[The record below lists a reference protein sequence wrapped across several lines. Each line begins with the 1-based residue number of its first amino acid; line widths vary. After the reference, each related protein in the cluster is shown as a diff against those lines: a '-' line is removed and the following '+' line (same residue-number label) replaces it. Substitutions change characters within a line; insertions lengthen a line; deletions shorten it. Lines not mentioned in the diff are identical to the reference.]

1 MHCPNCSHDNPESNR
16 FCGDCGARLP
26 ATTTV
31 NDYFQDRVQ
40 VGSRGAVRKISGP
53 APVSVVKA
61 PNNPAKDAPQS
72 VLNKSSVAFQ
82 PAKPL
87 SEPRSQAAPT
97 NSGTLGIGGPS
108 FLGLNYEPRQSKPF
122 IYDDDA
128 DADYLLDETPRRSFW
143 RAYALLALVLAAS
156 GLGWMQWRAQRTGSG
171 IDFKA
176 ILNKYRGTSSQ
187 PMPQQKAAA
196 APSPAVTENSGAS
209 TGAKTEGAG
218 AKIEGEDSDK
228 PELAVEP
235 RSKTG
240 EPGVTTG
247 NAKGDVPGPDAPK
260 PQQAAAAASSL
271 EDKQS
276 KSTKL
281 DDTDESESNGSAI
294 DRASAKETA
303 SAKAVPATEKTK
315 KQREESLGASDPL
328 LLRAQDF
335 LHGRRGLRRDCQ
347 AGLNLLRQSVAHQN
361 PKAQVQMGALYMSG
375 HCVARDRVAAYD
387 WFGRALALD
396 PDNSYI
402 ERNRALLWASMTPQ
416 ERARVR

>member
-26 ATTTV
+26 AAATV
-31 NDYFQDRVQ
+31 NDYFQERVQ
-40 VGSRGAVRKISGP
+40 TGSRGAVRKISGS
-53 APVSVVKA
+53 APVSVVK
-61 PNNPAKDAPQS
+61 PPNPAKDVPQP
-72 VLNKSSVAFQ
+72 VINKSSVAFQ

-87 SEPRSQAAPT
+87 VEPRSQMPPA

-128 DADYLLDETPRRSFW
+128 DADYLLDETPQRSFW
-143 RAYALLALVLAAS
+143 RAYALLALILAAS

-171 IDFKA
+171 IDFKS
-176 ILNKYRGTSSQ
+176 ILNKYRSTSSQ
-187 PMPQQKAAA
+187 AAPQQKAT
-196 APSPAVTENSGAS
+196 PPPTAVTESNVAN
-209 TGAKTEGAG
+209 TGPKAEGA
-218 AKIEGEDSDK
+218 DPVK
-228 PELAVEP
+228 PELTVEP
-235 RSKTG
+235 RAKNDQTG
-240 EPGVTTG
+240 APTG
-247 NAKGDVPGPDAPK
+247 NSKEGAPGADSPK
-260 PQQAAAAASSL
+260 PEQAPASSVG
-271 EDKQS
+271 DKQPKS
-276 KSTKL
+276 KKL
-281 DDTDESESNGSAI
+281 DDSDESESDESAI
-294 DRASAKETA
+294 DSASAKGTPSSKAA
-303 SAKAVPATEKTK
+303 STPEKTK
-315 KQREESLGASDPL
+315 KQREESLGANDPL

-387 WFGRALALD
+387 WFGRALMLD
-396 PDNSYI
+396 PDNLYI
-402 ERNRALLWASMTPQ
+402 ERNRALLWASMTPH